1 MTRFVNASLFGCLWG
16 QCPIKR
22 YLPSL
27 SKNGGSTPEGLACPI
42 PTSMRPI
49 FAGMG
54 QVMSGFQTNRLGS
67 PFGTNTILLHGVAR
81 YLSLLWQLNYFWKV
95 SIVLYFQVKLLFT
108 FRDIFC
114 CCSSHH
120 CHSMNL
126 WRKLTG
132 KWLNTNP
139 DDI

>member
-1 MTRFVNASLFGCLWG
+1 MPNQEVPSVFDKKWG
-16 QCPIKR
+16 QYPRRLCVSHSHFNAANFCRDGTGHVRFSDKQTWKSIWNKH
-22 YLPSL
+22 
-27 SKNGGSTPEGLACPI
+27 NIA
-42 PTSMRPI
+42 
-49 FAGMG
+49 AW
-54 QVMSGFQTNRLGS
+54 SG
-67 PFGTNTILLHGVAR
+67 R

-108 FRDIFC
+108 FRDISC